1 MTQRFFPEVLCPGCK
16 IKMSVKLVLPPRVS
30 IRRMGSIVY
39 HCPQCDLETTRHLL
53 PSVNT
58 QDGAKS
64 PQSN

>member
-16 IKMSVKLVLPPRVS
+16 IKMSVKLILPPRVD
-30 IRRMGSIVY
+30 IRRMESVVY
-39 HCPQCDLETTRHLL
+39 HCPQCDLETTRHLIPL
-53 PSVNT
+53 ANT